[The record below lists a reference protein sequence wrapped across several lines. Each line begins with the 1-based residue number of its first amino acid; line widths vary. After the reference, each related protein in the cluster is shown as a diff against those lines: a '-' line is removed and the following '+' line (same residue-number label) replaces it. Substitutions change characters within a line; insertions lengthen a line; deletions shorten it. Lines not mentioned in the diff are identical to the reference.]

1 MTEFAF
7 DGGYRGPGP
16 SWEEH
21 KFDRDTGRPRVG
33 HVSDMPSES
42 ESWADRQLLA
52 KIRVTRTRSFFL
64 EEGKSENGDCGVIH
78 SNGLEGIKR
87 QIYDQWGGGS
97 YKLQYPGP
105 TGGMRVVPAPG
116 CVREVHVPGYSKTIL
131 RTVEPVEPSQS
142 LPPELQELTPEDEDS
157 SGEQAE
163 EVSVAKEVTVGCLVW
178 LELSKQGPF
187 KVVAKYDH
195 VLGAS
200 VAAHYPNTAKNEYER
215 VRVPADLFWLCQDSV
230 GQVHILAA
238 GSLTTVPPSSALKG
252 AGQRLASAGAWAWSK
267 REVVLW
273 ASLAVAGSKA
283 LGVF

>member
-21 KFDRDTGRPRVG
+21 KFDRDTGRPRLG
-33 HVSDMPSES
+33 QADLPSGSD
-42 ESWADRQLLA
+42 SWQDRQLLP
-52 KIRVTRTRSFFL
+52 KVTVTRL
-64 EEGKSENGDCGVIH
+64 ETSLEGNPGTGLCGVIH
-78 SNGLEGIKR
+78 GNGIEGIKR
-87 QIYDQWGGGS
+87 QIFDLWGGGG
-97 YKLQYPGP
+97 YKLQYPAASGP
-105 TGGMRVVPAPG
+105 MSVVPGAG
-116 CVREVHVPGYSKTIL
+116 RVATIHVPGVSKPIL

-142 LPPELQELTPEDEDS
+142 LPPELQELTPEDTTPETEDS
-157 SGEQAE
+157 SLVPFHAGPLP
-163 EVSVAKEVTVGCLVW
+163 VTVGCLVW

-215 VRVPADLFWLCQDSV
+215 VRVAADLFWLCQDSV

-238 GSLTTVPPSSALKG
+238 GSLTTAPPSSALKG